1 MISGAR
7 ERRLRK
13 CGAVA
18 CGSFSAMLF
27 GLALGVMIVG
37 GSARAADP
45 EGVTIEVRGV
55 RVVGEGYGEGM
66 GGVRAFNW
74 SKGTS
79 VGVLVVF
86 PEGGLIAFNRDASS
100 LDKMADDKGTDLKVR
115 DRFGESGFGMMP
127 GISEDGKACMVEI
140 SGKGVPAKGAQEIAA
155 SGTLVFT
162 CGSKKETFKKEN
174 VLLKVGTKVQAGKIP
189 FEISK
194 VGEPDWGEEPLQIT
208 LKTNKDCSAISE
220 IKFLD
225 AAGKEIRSS
234 EAGTTSMSG
243 MGMTQVERS
252 FNLAEKAE
260 TVTVAITY
268 WMDMAEK
275 KVPFDVKAGLGL

>member
-1 MISGAR
+1 MTASH
-7 ERRLRK
+7 
-13 CGAVA
+13 
-18 CGSFSAMLF
+18 
-27 GLALGVMIVG
+27 
-37 GSARAADP
+37 ARAAEP
-45 EGVTIEVRGV
+45 EGVKIEVRGV
-55 RVVGEGYGEGM
+55 RVVGEGYAEGM

-86 PEGGLIAFNRDASS
+86 PEGGLISFNRDASS

-140 SGKGVPAKGAQEIAA
+140 DGKGVPATGAQEIAA

-162 CGSKKETFKKEN
+162 CGSKKETFKQEN
-174 VLLKVGTKVQAGKIP
+174 VLLKVGTKVRAGRIP

-194 VGEPDWGEEPLQIT
+194 VGDPDWGEAPLQIT
-208 LKTNKDCSAISE
+208 LKTDKDCSAISE

-234 EAGTTSMSG
+234 DAGTMSMSG
-243 MGMTQVERS
+243 MGMTQVEKS
-252 FNLAEKAE
+252 FNLSEKVE
-260 TVTVAITY
+260 TVTVAVTY

-275 KVPFDVKAGLGL
+275 KVPFSVKAGLGL

>member
-1 MISGAR
+1 MIGGAGERHSRWSGLMAR
-7 ERRLRK
+7 
-13 CGAVA
+13 GWAVA
-18 CGSFSAMLF
+18 MAA
-27 GLALGVMIVG
+27 GLALGVMIVA
-37 GSARAADP
+37 GSARAAGP
-45 EGVTIEVRGV
+45 EGVKIEVRGV

-100 LDKMADDKGTDLKVR
+100 LDKMADDKGTDLKLR

-155 SGTLVFT
+155 SGTLVFV
-162 CGSKKETFKKEN
+162 CGSKKETFKQEN

-194 VGEPDWGEEPLQIT
+194 VGAPDWGEEPLQIT
-208 LKTNKDCSAISE
+208 LKTSKDCSAISE

-234 EAGTTSMSG
+234 EAGTVSMTY
-243 MGMTQVERS
+243 MVTQVEKS
-252 FNLAEKAE
+252 FNLAEKVE